1 MAASLGELFI
11 ELGVFADTKELKDFE
26 DKLRKVAK
34 TTNETKDKTKKFN
47 NELASAFKT
56 LRTASLAIAGAIFAL
71 NKLTDSLVQ
80 SNQEYLNLTR
90 NSDIALGTFQKWN
103 NVGRLFGVKN
113 AAQQIAGLNKRLF
126 ELKLTGQGAEGFML
140 AGINPVGKDANGVM
154 EALRS
159 RVAGLNDTSATYLL
173 EKMGLDPSMLHLLRL
188 SRKEFEELNAT
199 TSKYR
204 LSEEQTKQIQA
215 MNMQLEIAR
224 IKFQY
229 LKDRAVM
236 GIMPHFVKLIKLF
249 VSAAEG
255 IKAIVGIVVKA
266 INSLPTLAKNI
277 LTVAAALGVLKKA
290 LMLNP
295 LMAKLSMLFGAIA
308 LIADDI
314 NHYMNGGGS
323 VIGVIAKT
331 LEDFQ
336 ENGFFS
342 DDVPLWI
349 QMLVRGADTLL
360 KAYNAW
366 KERQEY
372 LDWKKIKDNDILKPL
387 TPEEI
392 EKLQAKFGR
401 DYIDKTLSN
410 PYIPGSTG
418 VTNNVTNAPQL
429 TMNNTINTTQ
439 TGQIIGNELA
449 YAQNVAYSLFA

>member
-1 MAASLGELFI
+1 
-11 ELGVFADTKELKDFE
+11 
-26 DKLRKVAK
+26 
-34 TTNETKDKTKKFN
+34 
-47 NELASAFKT
+47 
-56 LRTASLAIAGAIFAL
+56 
-71 NKLTDSLVQ
+71 
-80 SNQEYLNLTR
+80 
-90 NSDIALGTFQKWN
+90 
-103 NVGRLFGVKN
+103 
-113 AAQQIAGLNKRLF
+113 
-126 ELKLTGQGAEGFML
+126 
-140 AGINPVGKDANGVM
+140 
-154 EALRS
+154 
-159 RVAGLNDTSATYLL
+159 
-173 EKMGLDPSMLHLLRL
+173 
-188 SRKEFEELNAT
+188 
-199 TSKYR
+199 
-204 LSEEQTKQIQA
+204 
-215 MNMQLEIAR
+215 
-224 IKFQY
+224 
-229 LKDRAVM
+229 
-236 GIMPHFVKLIKLF
+236 
-249 VSAAEG
+249 
-255 IKAIVGIVVKA
+255 
-266 INSLPTLAKNI
+266 
-277 LTVAAALGVLKKA
+277 
-290 LMLNP
+290 MLNP

>member
-1 MAASLGELFI
+1 MAASLGELFV

-47 NELASAFKT
+47 NELTSAFKA

-90 NSDIALGTFQKWN
+90 NSDIALSTFQKWN

-229 LKDRAVM
+229 LKGRAVM

-249 VSAAEG
+249 VSVAEG
-255 IKAIVGIVVKA
+255 IKTIVGIVVKA

-277 LTVAAALGVLKKA
+277 LTVAAALGVLKTA

-295 LMAKLSMLFGAIA
+295 LVAKLSMLFGAIA
-308 LIADDI
+308 LIVDDI

-387 TPEEI
+387 THEEI

-439 TGQIIGNELA
+439 AGQIIGNELA